1 MGARQNR
8 QGTQDGS
15 SILLTQKDIF
25 SHKLISFSYLQNK
38 ALPTYGTNYIH
49 VCYFAE
55 LKHLV

>member
-25 SHKLISFSYLQNK
+25 SHKLITFSYLQNK
-38 ALPTYGTNYIH
+38 VLPLPMVLTIFMYAT
-49 VCYFAE
+49 
-55 LKHLV
+55 LQS